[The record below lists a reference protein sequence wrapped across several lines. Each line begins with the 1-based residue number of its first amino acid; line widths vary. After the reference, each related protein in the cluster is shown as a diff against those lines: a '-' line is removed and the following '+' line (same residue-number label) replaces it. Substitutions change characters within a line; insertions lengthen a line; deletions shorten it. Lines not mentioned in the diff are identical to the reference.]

1 MFNKQRGLWPQAT
14 FIVGVVLAAYFLLS
28 LLTFLVNFIALAT
41 LVPPTPPIYLAAVVR
56 VIFYVILTLFSYI
69 IFSLFPS
76 VRLTDQGL
84 EYRSLFFTRRV
95 LWDEMV
101 DILDVK
107 RPKNAQALVFFRTRQ
122 NALLTALDNA
132 FRLYPNQTYGAI
144 VGVHEPVV
152 VLSAGLENREAITQE
167 IRRHLEAHGRKRAL
181 TGDEIVAQLERDLA
195 RKEKEKEEEKTAQ
208 RDKI

>member
-1 MFNKQRGLWPQAT
+1 MFNKQRGVWQQVT
-14 FIVGVVLAAYFLLS
+14 FIVGVLVATYFMLS
-28 LLTFLVNFIALAT
+28 LLTFLLNFIALAT
-41 LVPPTPPIYLAAVVR
+41 LVPPTPPIYLAAIVR
-56 VIFYVILTLFSYI
+56 VIFYIILILFGYI
-69 IFSLFPS
+69 VFSLFPS
-76 VRLTDQGL
+76 VRLTGEGL

-101 DILDVK
+101 DILDVR

-132 FRLYPNQTYGAI
+132 FRLYPNQTHGAI

-167 IRRHLEAHGRKRAL
+167 IRRRLEEHGRKRAL
-181 TGDEIVAQLERDLA
+181 TGDEILAQLEKDLA
-195 RKEKEKEEEKTAQ
+195 QEKEKDKTAR